1 MNTPTLMGGA
11 LKAIRPWLLIGGI
24 GAVGAGILGWAGV
37 FGGDDGA
44 PDSVAVSGATSAAN
58 YYDCPD
64 GEVQGM
70 FHADDRVL
78 AVARADGGWV
88 GVRDPENLTLTV
100 WLAEASLTPDSGQ
113 PPIGDLPEGGCPDA
127 DVLPAGEVAMSARV
141 RDSRTGEPLEGVT
154 VQLTD
159 GSGIDSAGM
168 STLTDAEGR
177 FSVSG
182 ELGEEIGL
190 RIDGNDIGY
199 QRGFVGGG
207 SPTRFGFRVVTSW
220 GEASVWSPRD
230 LGDIA
235 LDPAFVEGVVR
246 DSVTGAPVVGA
257 FVNVTDV
264 PAITET
270 PTPLP
275 GLSATTGVDGSF
287 RIEGIFDREELGLSI
302 DGAPVGYET
311 GFLGGSGSSPF
322 GLPVANTF
330 AAASTWPTG
339 DLGDIALDPLGATPT
354 TTTST
359 SPTATTT
366 TTPPG
371 TTTPGTTT
379 PATTTPATTVPPQNL
394 APSINSL
401 SANPSPIYGG
411 QGCSPASS
419 TITVSV
425 TDASGI
431 ASVTVGWSMP
441 TEVSGTKTGA
451 ITLTGPS
458 GGGTWTGTISGLP
471 DPPPA
476 GTAVSLTVTAR
487 DPQGLVTTRVFPQS
501 LIAQY
506 CLG

>member
-1 MNTPTLMGGA
+1 MTPPTLIGSA
-11 LKAIRPWLLIGGI
+11 LKAIRPWLLIGGV
-24 GAVGAGILGWAGV
+24 GAVGAGLLGWAGV

-44 PDSVAVSGATSAAN
+44 ADSVSVSGATSSAN

-100 WLAEASLTPDSGQ
+100 WLAEGSLTPDSGQ
-113 PPIGDLPEGGCPDA
+113 PPIDDLPEGGCPDA
-127 DVLPAGEVAMSARV
+127 DILPAGEVAMSARV

-159 GSGIDSAGM
+159 GSGVDSAGL
-168 STLTDAEGR
+168 STLTDADGR
-177 FSVSG
+177 FSIPG
-182 ELGEEIGL
+182 DLGEEIGL
-190 RIDGNDIGY
+190 RIEGSDVGY
-199 QRGFVGGG
+199 QSGFVGGG
-207 SPTRFGFRVVTSW
+207 FPTRFGFRVFFVW

-235 LDPAFVEGVVR
+235 LDPAFLEGVVR
-246 DSVTGAPVVGA
+246 DSVTGAPVGGA
-257 FVNVTDV
+257 LVNVTDV
-264 PAITET
+264 PDITGT

-287 RIEGIFDREELGLSI
+287 RIEGIFGREELALSI

-330 AAASTWPTG
+330 AAASTWATG
-339 DLGDIALDPLGATPT
+339 DLGDIALDPLGVTPT
-354 TTTST
+354 TTTSPAT
-359 SPTATTT
+359 TATTT
-366 TTPPG
+366 APASTTPA
-371 TTTPGTTT
+371 TTT

-401 SANPSPIYGG
+401 SASPSSILGPG
-411 QGCSPASS
+411 GCSPAASA
-419 TITVSV
+419 IAVSV

-441 TEVSGTKTGA
+441 TEVSGTKTGT

-471 DPPPA
+471 NPPPA

-506 CLG
+506 CLS